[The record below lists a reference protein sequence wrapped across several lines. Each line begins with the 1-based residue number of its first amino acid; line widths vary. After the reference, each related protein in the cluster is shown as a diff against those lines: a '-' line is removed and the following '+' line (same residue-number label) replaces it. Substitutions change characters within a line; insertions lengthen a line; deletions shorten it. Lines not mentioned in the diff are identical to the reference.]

1 MSAAALD
8 SPPSLHRTVE
18 NSPAESVHISS
29 RPELWTDVGFTPVP
43 TARPVAAAEPDA
55 QDDRL
60 DPEGL
65 GPIAAFAG
73 SAAIIA
79 AVVLWI
85 AGVHFLPGILFLG
98 GGPIAIGGLSFTIA
112 SRASARAARSTAA
125 RRSTWTRA

>member
-8 SPPSLHRTVE
+8 SPPPFHRTVE
-18 NSPAESVHISS
+18 NLPAESVHISS
-29 RPELWTDVGFTPVP
+29 RPDLWADAGFQPVS
-43 TARPVAAAEPDA
+43 TSRPVAAAEPAA
-55 QDDRL
+55 QDDPL

-98 GGPIAIGGLSFTIA
+98 GGPIAIGGLCFTIA

-125 RRSTWTRA
+125 RRSTWTSA